1 LIKNKYLLFFDKYS
15 LRLFC
20 VINQIIEIM
29 KIGTTQILKVLHIL
43 AWIIFVGLCIQA
55 GGFIVTAVFT
65 LAKPTIVDRLWQ
77 QVDLT
82 ALFQYDH
89 GHFFVE
95 ILLLSIVAVAKAWL
109 FYLIVKLLYDKK
121 LNLEQPF
128 NNGVRDFIF
137 KIAYA
142 AFLIGVFSLWGLNYA
157 EWLINKG
164 VHIADLTALGG
175 GDAWLFMSVAL
186 FVIAQI
192 FKKGIEIQ
200 TENELTI

>member
-1 LIKNKYLLFFDKYS
+1 MFFDKY
-15 LRLFC
+15 LLCLLC
-20 VINQIIEIM
+20 VINQIREIM
-29 KIGTTQILKVLHIL
+29 KISTTQILKVLHIIS
-43 AWIIFVGLCIQA
+43 WIIFVGLCIQA
-55 GGFIVTAVFT
+55 GGFVVNAVFA
-65 LAKPTIVDRLWQ
+65 LVKPSVVERLWQ
-77 QVDLT
+77 QVNLT
-82 ALFQYDH
+82 ALYQYDR

-121 LNLEQPF
+121 LNMDQPF
-128 NNGVRDFIF
+128 NNEVRAFIF

-157 EWLINKG
+157 EWLVNKG

-186 FVIAQI
+186 FVIAQV
-192 FKKGIEIQ
+192 FKRGIEIQ
-200 TENELTI
+200 AENELTI